1 MTHEKPEKQKSSK
14 DIKLQMKKEASQK
27 VIEEVPEPL
36 RDADRKSVS
45 EVMRNENF
53 LSDSD

>member
-27 VIEEVPEPL
+27 IIEEVPEPL

-45 EVMRNENF
+45 EVVRNENLF
-53 LSDSD
+53 SD